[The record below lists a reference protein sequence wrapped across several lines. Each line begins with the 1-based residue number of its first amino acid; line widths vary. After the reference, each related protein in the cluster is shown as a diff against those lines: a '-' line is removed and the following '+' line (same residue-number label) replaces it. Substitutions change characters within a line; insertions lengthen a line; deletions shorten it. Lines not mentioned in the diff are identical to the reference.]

1 MHVFIYVPSICF
13 ESFSYC
19 VYQGSF
25 FSNHCQHFFVC
36 SVQLIFSIILYDC
49 TSKAS
54 GLSFV
59 SSFSRITIHVSDPYS
74 TNAPLYSTYCFYQ
87 PLLQILVWFSLTSKS
102 YSLLFEK
109 LRMPLSCRCPSF
121 NFSGIWHQ
129 YVVIIQPM

>member
-59 SSFSRITIHVSDPYS
+59 ASFTRIAVHVSDPYS
-74 TNAPLYSTYCFYQ
+74 TSCTHYTTHVVFVIRFFRFLFGLVLPADL
-87 PLLQILVWFSLTSKS
+87 ILSSLK
-102 YSLLFEK
+102 K
-109 LRMPLSCRCPSF
+109 
-121 NFSGIWHQ
+121 
-129 YVVIIQPM
+129 